1 MEGFQDSS
9 MSHTPSFTTTPE
21 FNLCAL
27 LYTDMK
33 VSTVIP
39 GASYASSTFSI
50 PFSAINAILTTPI
63 TSEDS
68 VEKLLFGLLEVVYTR
83 QKDGFLSQPLISVEV
98 SNRAAQQSV
107 WEETPNLFSTADIL
121 SHLVSFNFDVGPT
134 FSGNNLHP
142 TAP

>member
-1 MEGFQDSS
+1 VRLNVDLILNTEMKIS
-9 MSHTPSFTTTPE
+9 T
-21 FNLCAL
+21 LC
-27 LYTDMK
+27 
-33 VSTVIP
+33 P
-39 GASYASSTFSI
+39 GCTFSSSSFNI
-50 PFSAINAILTTPI
+50 SFSAINAVLTTPI

-107 WEETPNLFSTADIL
+107 WEETTGVFSNADIL
-121 SHLVSFNFDVGPT
+121 SHLVSFNFDTGPT

-142 TAP
+142 TPP